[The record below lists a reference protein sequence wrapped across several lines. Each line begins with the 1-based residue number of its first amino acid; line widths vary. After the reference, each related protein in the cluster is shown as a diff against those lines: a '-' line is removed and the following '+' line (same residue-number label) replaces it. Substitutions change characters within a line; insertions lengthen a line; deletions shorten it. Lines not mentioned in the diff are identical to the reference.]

1 VARGASI
8 GVSWEE
14 ELRALR
20 GVDWEAARA
29 GVEDKAL
36 RYPDYY
42 IVRRFAFARRVHAC
56 LPARVRA
63 CAAR

>member
-29 GVEDKAL
+29 GVEDTAL

-42 IVRRFAFARRVHAC
+42 IVRRFAFARLRVAC
-56 LPARVRA
+56 ARA